1 MLLICLACKPEKAEE
16 KPQKSHDAAKEMAFD
31 KEKWN
36 IKEGEDYPYRENMLK
51 DVVYNDTIRSLN
63 KVEILDLLG
72 EPSYYREN
80 EHFLYYRI
88 TEKNLGPMTLKTKTM
103 VIKFIDENTI
113 DWIKI
118 HE

>member
-1 MLLICLACKPEKAEE
+1 MLLICSACKGEKAEE
-16 KPQKSHDAAKEMAFD
+16 KPQKSYDAATEMAFD

-36 IKEGEDYPYRENMLK
+36 IKEGEDYLYRDNMLK

-63 KVEILDLLG
+63 KIEILDLLG

-80 EHFLYYRI
+80 EQFLYYRI
-88 TEKNLGPMTLKTKTM
+88 TEKNLGSMTLKTKTM
-103 VIKFIDENTI
+103 VIKFVDENTI